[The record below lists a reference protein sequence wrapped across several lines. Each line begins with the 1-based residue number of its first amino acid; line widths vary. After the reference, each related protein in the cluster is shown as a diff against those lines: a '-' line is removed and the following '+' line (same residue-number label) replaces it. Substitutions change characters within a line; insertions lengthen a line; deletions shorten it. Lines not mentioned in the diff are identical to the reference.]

1 MRFRQTAARRF
12 FFFSK
17 NRMPGEVQRKTR
29 EPRLL
34 RLLGQV
40 THGSSKRHRCH
51 ALQMLKGSKA
61 HVAIGCSRGRRFATP
76 ATPHS
81 HSTRVIRGYNEISR
95 FEYRSRTNP
104 RFVIP
109 KTRATRR
116 SGFGGPVHD
125 LMDSSY
131 KLDSNAA
138 NCVGDL
144 ARCNRLASIQHLVAH
159 HAAVRNDGG
168 S

>member
-1 MRFRQTAARRF
+1 
-12 FFFSK
+12 
-17 NRMPGEVQRKTR
+17 MPC
-29 EPRLL
+29 
-34 RLLGQV
+34 V
-40 THGSSKRHRCH
+40 TNVE
-51 ALQMLKGSKA
+51 GSKA

-81 HSTRVIRGYNEISR
+81 HSARVIRGYNEISR

-159 HAAVRNDGG
+159 HAAVSNDGG